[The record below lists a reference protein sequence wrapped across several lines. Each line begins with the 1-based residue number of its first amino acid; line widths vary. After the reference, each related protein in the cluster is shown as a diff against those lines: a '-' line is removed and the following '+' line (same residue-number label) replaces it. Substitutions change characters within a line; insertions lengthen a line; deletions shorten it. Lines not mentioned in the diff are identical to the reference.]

1 MEASVDKGG
10 LTDPKEL
17 NGWKVPWDPGMST
30 KGRGKRLPG
39 KAWAEAEQAEDS
51 SLLVLG
57 RVRKWS
63 MYPKMVKLQLR
74 SRREGKPES
83 QIWKNKRKRN
93 LLVLKQSITEGGC
106 WSR

>member
-1 MEASVDKGG
+1 MGKGG

-17 NGWKVPWDPGMST
+17 NGWKAPWDPGSKST
-30 KGRGKRLPG
+30 KGRGERMPG
-39 KAWAEAEQAEDS
+39 RAWAEADQAEDC

-63 MYPKMVKLQLR
+63 MYSKRVKLQLR

-83 QIWKNKRKRN
+83 QIWKRKKKKN
-93 LLVLKQSITEGGC
+93 FVVLKQSITEGGC
-106 WSR
+106 WCT